1 MPASLWKGLVGGE
14 EKKPHKTNHAEA
26 AVGRAVNE
34 FGIKRFVLTQGRWLH
49 SQVGFSL
56 FVEAVGAGVSSQR
69 SAAVKLKYLTT
80 HYSHRSHHFSQ
91 SILGTR
97 QLPPRRV
104 NETNPKLWRILH
116 LTERPFSFFLSLPP
130 QKAVNAV
137 GYSGSECHLDT
148 IFLCLCLSV
157 YYVFYVPV
165 ALFTFLKMVHC
176 HRGKSHGSASFGRS
190 KMARGLREDG
200 LRQDF

>member
-1 MPASLWKGLVGGE
+1 MPEQLWGIHCRGPRRNLSTQPRHSVQRNMKCLPLSGKVQLEG
-14 EKKPHKTNHAEA
+14 KRKNPHKTNHAEA
-26 AVGRAVNE
+26 AVGRVVNE

-56 FVEAVGAGVSSQR
+56 FMEAVGAGVSSQR

-80 HYSHRSHHFSQ
+80 HYSHRSHHFSR

-97 QLPPRRV
+97 QLLPRWV
-104 NETNPKLWRILH
+104 NQPNPKFRRILP

-148 IFLCLCLSV
+148 IFCVC
-157 YYVFYVPV
+157 
-165 ALFTFLKMVHC
+165 A
-176 HRGKSHGSASFGRS
+176 
-190 KMARGLREDG
+190 
-200 LRQDF
+200 